1 MWQLLLLLYTVVVE
15 PPTTTLAGIRSC
27 RGSLE
32 LLTSYW
38 SYSNVLNMFKQ
49 PTSSHCFK
57 PCFKST
63 CAERIVLKHGLK
75 QSMANTPERPNL
87 FKQDF
92 KQTRTKH
99 TVP

>member
-38 SYSNVLNMFKQ
+38 SYSNDFKHGFKQ
-49 PTSSHCFK
+49 PTLSHCFK
-57 PCFKST
+57 SCLKST
-63 CAERIVLKHGLK
+63 CAERIV
-75 QSMANTPERPNL
+75 
-87 FKQDF
+87 
-92 KQTRTKH
+92 
-99 TVP
+99 